1 MSKGRYDAP
10 PKIAQESASG
20 GDVGGAPLPGKL
32 SPPPKRK
39 PNNELAEL
47 RRRAR
52 TAGAQARTSVSLQ
65 VRCSVELYK
74 ALVELAEEYHQ
85 PISVIARQCLEDGT
99 RKYREFSVPG
109 VGFANAKR
117 MAPVTRQIPGLLR
130 DTPPGSLASRLRP
143 PSVSGL
149 VPNVDDTEEAVAG
162 LEKYAEVLAA
172 LPMGLVLPSAP
183 NLAETH
189 RTPEETVTIGDNV
202 EDTPAE

>member
-1 MSKGRYDAP
+1 
-10 PKIAQESASG
+10 
-20 GDVGGAPLPGKL
+20 
-32 SPPPKRK
+32 
-39 PNNELAEL
+39 
-47 RRRAR
+47 
-52 TAGAQARTSVSLQ
+52 
-65 VRCSVELYK
+65 
-74 ALVELAEEYHQ
+74 VELAEEYHQ

-130 DTPPGSLASRLRP
+130 DTPSNSLASRLRP
-143 PSVSGL
+143 PQALQG
-149 VPNVDDTEEAVAG
+149 VPVPDVDDTEEAVAG